1 MRIGGI
7 GAISVV
13 LFVLSSAVAQETSLT
28 RAEVAAIKAKLV
40 TVQEA
45 MGADP
50 SGYLKESEEFSL
62 PTDANPAQD
71 GKFWPIQ
78 SSVSLR
84 YGDRAV
90 TESRESAEQANKDL
104 EQRYS
109 AAIASGDPNA
119 ILKLTEEITRM
130 TQQAAAASAVE
141 PKQPMHVYVQF
152 NMSPYAAID
161 PDAVVFESPGV
172 IALRDADDLSGER
185 GSVTVYL
192 DPVALKATETLSKIE
207 LKTTD
212 GGVGNKSGVFNI
224 QISANGTIAD
234 IEEWVKSFDTAA
246 MLSVIDSQ

>member
-1 MRIGGI
+1 MRIGRI
-7 GAISVV
+7 GAIS
-13 LFVLSSAVAQETSLT
+13 LALLVLSSAAAQETSLT

-40 TVQEA
+40 TVQDA

-62 PTDANPAQD
+62 PTDFNPAQD
-71 GKFWPIQ
+71 GKFWPIT

-84 YGDRAV
+84 YGDRAAK
-90 TESRESAEQANKDL
+90 ESAESVEQANKDL

-109 AAIASGDPNA
+109 AALASGDPDA
-119 ILKLTEEITRM
+119 ILKLTEEITKI
-130 TQQAAAASAVE
+130 TQQAIAAGTAE

-152 NMSPYAAID
+152 NMSPYTGID

-207 LKTTD
+207 LKTPD

-224 QISANGTIAD
+224 QISANGTMAD
-234 IEEWVKSFDTAA
+234 IEAWVKSFDTAA

>member
-1 MRIGGI
+1 
-7 GAISVV
+7 
-13 LFVLSSAVAQETSLT
+13 
-28 RAEVAAIKAKLV
+28 
-40 TVQEA
+40 
-45 MGADP
+45 
-50 SGYLKESEEFSL
+50 
-62 PTDANPAQD
+62 
-71 GKFWPIQ
+71 
-78 SSVSLR
+78 
-84 YGDRAV
+84 
-90 TESRESAEQANKDL
+90 
-104 EQRYS
+104 
-109 AAIASGDPNA
+109 
-119 ILKLTEEITRM
+119 
-130 TQQAAAASAVE
+130 
-141 PKQPMHVYVQF
+141 MHVYVQF

-224 QISANGTIAD
+224 QISANGAIAD